1 MFQFEL
7 EDARIVRTSIINFS
21 DKFEEKVKVNIS
33 HSLQITE
40 NIESEIILYLSFE
53 MMKES
58 EVDEPDKEFYLSVEV
73 GGYYSI
79 QYDDEATM
87 EEMGEQLSKDLF
99 PYLRSA
105 VCTIMGSAGMPPFI
119 IPISFLDYDEDEET
133 QD

>member
-7 EDARIVRTSIINFS
+7 EEARVVRTSIINLS
-21 DKFEEKVKVNIS
+21 KLKEEKVKVNIN
-33 HSLQITE
+33 HGIQITE

-58 EVDEPDKEFYLSVEV
+58 EVDEPDKEFYVSVEV
-73 GGYYSI
+73 GGLYSI
-79 QYDDEATM
+79 QYDDDTLF

-105 VCTIMGSAGMPPFI
+105 VCTLMGAAGMPPFN
-119 IPISFLDYDEDEET
+119 IPINFLDFDEDEDVQE
-133 QD
+133 